1 MALFEDIGKFGELL
15 SGLSLFVGAIIAG
28 VSYWNFNRRTLYA
41 SWMEKY
47 REAYA
52 EFWNDSVIAE
62 VRSWIIN
69 KQQYASLENILVKR
83 LASKEND
90 LTSDENLKLEKLDRF
105 CALIFRIDL
114 LQDDAMTRKQRSLWR
129 EIGGIYW
136 LEKMQTP
143 DRMALKKY
151 VEQYW
156 PNLNSGISNK
166 LFVYG
171 SLTNPAKLRE
181 QLGRSCESGG
191 GQLRG
196 YELKQGKWQYIIPN
210 EGKTVRGR
218 VLLNLTAAD
227 FEKLDKYEEVHP
239 ELREGKMRC
248 LYVRKLVPVSIGIGR
263 VKLCWVYL
271 PNLPDWLPD
280 WLQQA

>member
-1 MALFEDIGKFGELL
+1 MLENLARIGQIA
-15 SGLSLFVGAIIAG
+15 SGLSLLAGAIIAG
-28 VSYWNFNRRTLYA
+28 ISYRNFYRRTLYA
-41 SWMEKY
+41 SWMERY
-47 REAYA
+47 REAHA
-52 EFWNDSVIAE
+52 EFWNDTVIAE
-62 VRSWIIN
+62 VRSWIVN
-69 KQQYASLENILVKR
+69 KQQYASLENVLGKR
-83 LASKEND
+83 LASEEND
-90 LTSDENLKLEKLDRF
+90 LTSDENFKLEKLDRF
-105 CALIFRIDL
+105 CALISRINL
-114 LQDDAMTRKQRSLWR
+114 LQDDARTRKQRSLWQ

-143 DRMALKKY
+143 DRMALKRY

-156 PNLNSGISNK
+156 PNLNNEISNK

-196 YELKQGKWQYIIPN
+196 YELMQGKWQYIIPN
-210 EGKTVRGR
+210 KGKTVRGW

-239 ELREGKMRC
+239 ELREGKMRR
-248 LYVRKLVPVSIGIGR
+248 LYIRKLEPVSIGIGR